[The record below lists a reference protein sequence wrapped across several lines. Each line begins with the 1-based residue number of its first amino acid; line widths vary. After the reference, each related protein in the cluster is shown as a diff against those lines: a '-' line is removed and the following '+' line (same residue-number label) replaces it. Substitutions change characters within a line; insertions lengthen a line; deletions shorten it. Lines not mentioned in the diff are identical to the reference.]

1 MKKILFMGT
10 PGFAAVSLAALYESG
25 EYAVT
30 VVTQPDKPK
39 GRGYAVT
46 PSEVKVYALE
56 HGLTVY
62 QPATLRDEAFASLL
76 AEIDPDMIV
85 VAAYGKLLP
94 KNVIDYPEYGC
105 INVHGSLLPE
115 YRGAAPVQRAIIDGR
130 TVTGITIMYMAEG
143 LDTGDMLEKA
153 EVPIGENDDFGT
165 VFGRLAVCGAEL
177 LLRTLPHI
185 FDGSAKPEKQNGSL
199 ATYAKKI
206 EKADCVL
213 DFSMPAK
220 KVHDLIRGLSPAP
233 LASASLCGRM
243 LKPVTSRLSDTVSG
257 ALPGTVVSADGK
269 LTVVCGDGKCVD
281 ITEVLPAGKR
291 RMPAADYLR
300 GAKIKAGDRLDTVS
314 GE

>member
-1 MKKILFMGT
+1 MLSYCLSVLYSYCLS
-10 PGFAAVSLAALYESG
+10 VSVS
-25 EYAVT
+25 
-30 VVTQPDKPK
+30 VTQ
-39 GRGYAVT
+39 
-46 PSEVKVYALE
+46 S
-56 HGLTVY
+56 
-62 QPATLRDEAFASLL
+62 PAFFPFCFIQLL
-76 AEIDPDMIV
+76 YNVNYNIFFTEIQV
-85 VAAYGKLLP
+85 F
-94 KNVIDYPEYGC
+94 
-105 INVHGSLLPE
+105 S
-115 YRGAAPVQRAIIDGR
+115 RRFFFSF
-130 TVTGITIMYMAEG
+130 
-143 LDTGDMLEKA
+143 
-153 EVPIGENDDFGT
+153 DFGT

-185 FDGSAKPEKQNGSL
+185 FDGSAKPEKQDGSL

-300 GAKIKAGDRLDTVS
+300 GAKIKAGDRFDTVS